1 MNAFNDEK
9 WKSFQF
15 ATLLRESFKEVLK
28 EKCSPQQLVY
38 QNMDWEIK
46 TNPAIVDAQMTVE
59 ELFEKAYTIQNAEN
73 CTPWALSK
81 VKHLK
86 KILEKYLE
94 KKEI

>member
-46 TNPAIVDAQMTVE
+46 TNPAIVDA
-59 ELFEKAYTIQNAEN
+59 
-73 CTPWALSK
+73 
-81 VKHLK
+81 
-86 KILEKYLE
+86 
-94 KKEI
+94 